1 MRLRLNARV
10 LLPVLG
16 ALTLLS
22 ASLLIAVAYVLNLN
36 MTAFFQSEV
45 EVKATA
51 IREDLRMR
59 EESLLEMLSWFE
71 YSPRLAAALSDG
83 DRQEAVELGLLA
95 MQSFG
100 TEYFVVTDTTGTVF
114 VRAHEPERFG
124 DSIANQISLQ
134 SALRGTARAGI
145 EEGAVV
151 RLSLRG
157 ATPLKDGTGEVIGAV
172 STGYVLSETG
182 YVDQLR
188 ATHNAHVTIFDGD
201 MRLMTTIVAP
211 DGNRAVG
218 TRLGNAEIEDV
229 VLKQGEI
236 FYGPSRILGVPF
248 RAAYMPLPT
257 IDGEVFGM
265 LFLGIPSALIGEL
278 SGSIVRYVVILALI
292 ISVLSAVALAMILKR
307 TIVAPI
313 QAAQRVASSLAEG
326 DLTVKIGGDLVRR
339 SDEVGDLA
347 RSLDE
352 MIARVAEVISFIL
365 DSVAAIKG
373 GSQELRAVADSLSS
387 GSAAQASA
395 AEEVASS
402 MEQMSTNIQLNAE
415 NAGKTNNLAKESSKK
430 AGGGREA
437 LDQAISSMQD
447 ITERIGV
454 IGEIAR
460 QTNLLAL
467 NAAIEAARAGD
478 AGKGFAVVA
487 GEVRKLAER
496 SGASASDIN
505 DRAVEGNRIARTAGE
520 LLQEIVP
527 AIEQTAEL
535 VEEISSSTRDQSSGA
550 DQINRAIQQLEQVVQ
565 QNASASEQLASMAEE
580 MSSQAEGLADRSAFF
595 QVGASD

>member
-1 MRLRLNARV
+1 MRFRLNARV
-10 LLPVLG
+10 LLPVFG
-16 ALTLLS
+16 ALIVLS
-22 ASLLIAVAYVLNLN
+22 ASLLVAVAYILNLN

-45 EVKATA
+45 EVKAAA

-59 EESLLEMLSWFE
+59 EESLLEMVSWFE
-71 YSPRLAAALSDG
+71 NSDRLARALSSN
-83 DRQEAVELGLLA
+83 DRQAAVELGVLA
-95 MQSFG
+95 MRSFG
-100 TEYFVVTDTTGTVF
+100 TEYFVVTDTSGEVF
-114 VRAHEPERFG
+114 VRAHEPDRFG
-124 DSIANQISLQ
+124 DSIATQATLQ
-134 SALRGTARAGI
+134 SALQGIPRAGI

-157 ATPLKDGTGEVIGAV
+157 ATPLRDDTGEIIGAV
-172 STGYVLSETG
+172 STGFVLSETD

-201 MRLMTTIVAP
+201 MRLMTTIVTP

-218 TRLGNAEIEDV
+218 TRLGNAEIEDT
-229 VLKQGEI
+229 VLEQAEI
-236 FYGPSRILGVPF
+236 FYGPSQILGVPF
-248 RAAYMPLPT
+248 RAAYMPLRT
-257 IDGEVFGM
+257 IQGDVFGM
-265 LFLGIPSALIGEL
+265 LFLGIPSALVSEL
-278 SGSIVRYVVILALI
+278 TGSIVRYVVVLALI
-292 ISVLSAVALAMILKR
+292 IAVLSSIALAMVLKR
-307 TIVAPI
+307 TIVSPI
-313 QAAQRVASSLAEG
+313 QEAQRIAASLAGG
-326 DLTVKIGGDLVRR
+326 DLTIKIESELVRR

-352 MIARVAEVISFIL
+352 MIRRVGEVISFIL
-365 DSVAAIKG
+365 DSISAIKG
-373 GSQELRAVADSLSS
+373 GSQELRSVADSLST

-395 AEEVASS
+395 AEQVASS
-402 MEQMSTNIQLNAE
+402 MEQMTANIQQNAQ
-415 NAGKTNNLAKESSKK
+415 NAGKTNSLAKESSKK

-437 LDQAISSMQD
+437 LDHAIASMQD

-505 DRAVEGNRIARTAGE
+505 DRAVEGNRIARSAGE

-535 VEEISSSTRDQSSGA
+535 VEEISSSTGEQSSGA

-580 MSSQAEGLADRSAFF
+580 MSSQAEGLAERSAFF
-595 QVGASD
+595 RVGDA